1 MNAGGPQAPLTISKF
16 EVDTFY
22 SATVFAMDDAQAVP
36 EPTTVR
42 FTIVAV
48 TLIAWF
54 KRKDVFKTFLHWR
67 QALMGTVQTA
77 VR

>member
-1 MNAGGPQAPLTISKF
+1 MPLTISKF

-22 SATVFAMDDAQAVP
+22 SAAVFAM
-36 EPTTVR
+36 EPTTVAL
-42 FTIVAV
+42 TIMAV

-54 KRKDVFKTFLHWR
+54 KRKDAFKTFLHWR